1 MNAATLK
8 ILMGE
13 DNFMTVGELIKQL
26 NTLDPDIEVTVSNE
40 SFYMDGQYKVN
51 GIEMYGDDVVIIV
64 VNYNERIADL

>member
-1 MNAATLK
+1 
-8 ILMGE
+8 MGE

-64 VNYNERIADL
+64 ANYNERIADL